1 MFWPFLKH
9 YRYLIFGVKLTV
21 TKENLLAF
29 ISMKVQMEVI
39 MGGLSQ
45 ENLLLRSGSMP
56 RPEMDWTRGEVITAR
71 ADVTMAQGDSG
82 LKAGLGGF
90 HPL

>member
-1 MFWPFLKH
+1 M
-9 YRYLIFGVKLTV
+9 
-21 TKENLLAF
+21 AF
-29 ISMKVQMEVI
+29 ISMKVQMGVI
-39 MGGLSQ
+39 MGGLSR

-56 RPEMDWTRGEVITAR
+56 RLEMDWTRDEVITVR

-90 HPL
+90 HPP

>member
-1 MFWPFLKH
+1 
-9 YRYLIFGVKLTV
+9 
-21 TKENLLAF
+21 
-29 ISMKVQMEVI
+29 